1 MTKYKQMK
9 KKENPFSY
17 QSADDATGFL
27 IWKTHMLWHRA
38 IKQSLKALD
47 LTHTQYVVL
56 ANTQWLIL
64 KNGEVTQIEIAQHAQ
79 IDVMM
84 TSNVIRTLEK
94 KEILTRAEHQ
104 TDTRAKSVKLTR
116 KGRAV
121 LKKAVKKVED
131 FDREFFSPLKNASS
145 FNKELLRL
153 LKEK

>member
-1 MTKYKQMK
+1 MK

-17 QSADDATGFL
+17 KSANDATGFL
-27 IWKTHMLWHRA
+27 LWKTHNLWHRE
-38 IKQSLKALD
+38 IKKSLKALD

-64 KNGEVTQIEIAQHAQ
+64 KNGAVTQIEIAQHAQ

-94 KEILTRAEHQ
+94 KEILTRIEHK
-104 TDTRAKSVKLTR
+104 TDTRAKSVNLTR
-116 KGRAV
+116 KGRAL
-121 LKKAVKKVED
+121 LKKALKKVED
-131 FDREFFSPLKNASS
+131 FDKAFFSALKNTSS

-153 LKEK
+153 LAER